1 MDYNATLTIHTN
13 KPATE
18 NDDIDD
24 VMEAFAAYH
33 PAVGDAPACPGA
45 LTAVITLPAH
55 TLTQAVAT
63 ATALAAQVGDLVGI
77 EVIPTRMWDRRE
89 GLKIDDVEFVG
100 VSEAAVRL
108 GRSWALTMSHHE
120 LRAPW
125 LCRWAASSAR
135 RFSPRSGRA
144 EPGCRCYR
152 RVADGDREGGW
163 RAWWRTFRG
172 EP

>member
-1 MDYNATLTIHTN
+1 MDYNATLTIHAN

-24 VMEAFAAYH
+24 VMEAFASYH

-45 LTAVITLPAH
+45 LKAVITLPAH

-108 GRSWALTMSHHE
+108 GITPQAVRDRIT
-120 LRAPW
+120 
-125 LCRWAASSAR
+125 
-135 RFSPRSGRA
+135 SGRL
-144 EPGCRCYR
+144 PGKKVGRNWVVSDAALPR
-152 RVADGDREGGW
+152 
-163 RAWWRTFRG
+163 
-172 EP
+172 

>member
-1 MDYNATLTIHTN
+1 MDYNATLTIHAN
-13 KPATE
+13 KSATE

-24 VMEAFAAYH
+24 VMEAFASYH

-45 LTAVITLPAH
+45 LNAVITLPAH

-77 EVIPTRMWDRRE
+77 EVIPTRMWDCRE

-108 GRSWALTMSHHE
+108 GITPQAVRDRIT
-120 LRAPW
+120 
-125 LCRWAASSAR
+125 
-135 RFSPRSGRA
+135 SGRL
-144 EPGCRCYR
+144 PGRKVGR
-152 RVADGDREGGW
+152 NWVVSDAVLPR
-163 RAWWRTFRG
+163 
-172 EP
+172 

>member
-1 MDYNATLTIHTN
+1 MDYNATLTIHVN

-18 NDDIDD
+18 DDDIDD

-89 GLKIDDVEFVG
+89 SLKIDDVEFVG

-108 GRSWALTMSHHE
+108 GITPQAVRDRIA
-120 LRAPW
+120 
-125 LCRWAASSAR
+125 
-135 RFSPRSGRA
+135 SGRL
-144 EPGCRCYR
+144 PGRKVGR
-152 RVADGDREGGW
+152 NWVVSDAALPR
-163 RAWWRTFRG
+163 
-172 EP
+172 

>member
-1 MDYNATLTIHTN
+1 MDYNATLTIHAN

-24 VMEAFAAYH
+24 VMEAFASYH

-108 GRSWALTMSHHE
+108 GITPQAVRDRIT
-120 LRAPW
+120 
-125 LCRWAASSAR
+125 
-135 RFSPRSGRA
+135 SGRL
-144 EPGCRCYR
+144 PGKKVGRNWVVSDAALPR
-152 RVADGDREGGW
+152 
-163 RAWWRTFRG
+163 
-172 EP
+172 

>member
-1 MDYNATLTIHTN
+1 MDYNATLTIHVN

-18 NDDIDD
+18 DDDIDD

-89 GLKIDDVEFVG
+89 SLKIDDVGFVA

-108 GRSWALTMSHHE
+108 GITP
-120 LRAPW
+120 RAVRDRIP
-125 LCRWAASSAR
+125 
-135 RFSPRSGRA
+135 SGRL
-144 EPGCRCYR
+144 PGKKVGRNWVVSDAALPR
-152 RVADGDREGGW
+152 
-163 RAWWRTFRG
+163 
-172 EP
+172 

>member
-1 MDYNATLTIHTN
+1 MDYNATLTIHAN

-24 VMEAFAAYH
+24 VMEAFASYH
-33 PAVGDAPACPGA
+33 PAVGA
-45 LTAVITLPAH
+45 LNAVITLPAH

-89 GLKIDDVEFVG
+89 SLKIDDVEFVG

-108 GRSWALTMSHHE
+108 GITPQAVRDRIT
-120 LRAPW
+120 
-125 LCRWAASSAR
+125 
-135 RFSPRSGRA
+135 SGRL
-144 EPGCRCYR
+144 PGKKVGRNWVVSDAALPR
-152 RVADGDREGGW
+152 
-163 RAWWRTFRG
+163 
-172 EP
+172 

>member
-24 VMEAFAAYH
+24 VMEAFASYH
-33 PAVGDAPACPGA
+33 RRWRQRPF
-45 LTAVITLPAH
+45 LRRITLPAH

-108 GRSWALTMSHHE
+108 GITPQAVRDRIT
-120 LRAPW
+120 
-125 LCRWAASSAR
+125 
-135 RFSPRSGRA
+135 SGRL
-144 EPGCRCYR
+144 PGRKVGR
-152 RVADGDREGGW
+152 NWVVSDAALPR
-163 RAWWRTFRG
+163 
-172 EP
+172 

>member
-1 MDYNATLTIHTN
+1 MDYNATLTIHVN

-18 NDDIDD
+18 DDDIDD

-108 GRSWALTMSHHE
+108 GITPQAVRDRIA
-120 LRAPW
+120 
-125 LCRWAASSAR
+125 
-135 RFSPRSGRA
+135 SGRL
-144 EPGCRCYR
+144 PGRKVGR
-152 RVADGDREGGW
+152 NWVVSDAALPR
-163 RAWWRTFRG
+163 
-172 EP
+172 

>member
-1 MDYNATLTIHTN
+1 MDYNATLTIHVN

-18 NDDIDD
+18 DDDIDD
-24 VMEAFAAYH
+24 LMETFASYH

-45 LTAVITLPAH
+45 LKAVITLPAH

-89 GLKIDDVEFVG
+89 GLKIDDVDFVG

-108 GRSWALTMSHHE
+108 GITPQAVRDRIA
-120 LRAPW
+120 
-125 LCRWAASSAR
+125 
-135 RFSPRSGRA
+135 SGRL
-144 EPGCRCYR
+144 PGRKVGR
-152 RVADGDREGGW
+152 NWVVSDAALPR
-163 RAWWRTFRG
+163 
-172 EP
+172 

>member
-1 MDYNATLTIHTN
+1 MDYNATLTIHVN

-18 NDDIDD
+18 DDDIDD

-45 LTAVITLPAH
+45 LTAVIPLPAH

-89 GLKIDDVEFVG
+89 SLKIDDVEFVA

-108 GRSWALTMSHHE
+108 GITPQAVRDRIT
-120 LRAPW
+120 
-125 LCRWAASSAR
+125 
-135 RFSPRSGRA
+135 SGRL
-144 EPGCRCYR
+144 PGKKVGRNWVVSDAALPR
-152 RVADGDREGGW
+152 
-163 RAWWRTFRG
+163 
-172 EP
+172 

>member
-1 MDYNATLTIHTN
+1 MDYNATLTIHVN

-18 NDDIDD
+18 DDDIDD

-89 GLKIDDVEFVG
+89 SLKIDDVEFVA

-108 GRSWALTMSHHE
+108 GITPQAVRDRIA
-120 LRAPW
+120 
-125 LCRWAASSAR
+125 
-135 RFSPRSGRA
+135 SGRL
-144 EPGCRCYR
+144 PGRKVGR
-152 RVADGDREGGW
+152 NWVVSDAALPR
-163 RAWWRTFRG
+163 
-172 EP
+172 

>member
-1 MDYNATLTIHTN
+1 MDYNATLTIHAN

-24 VMEAFAAYH
+24 VMEAFASYH

-45 LTAVITLPAH
+45 LKAVITLPAH

-89 GLKIDDVEFVG
+89 GPRPPSGSGSLRRRCATASPPG
-100 VSEAAVRL
+100 ACPAGRL
-108 GRSWALTMSHHE
+108 DATGSCPT
-120 LRAPW
+120 
-125 LCRWAASSAR
+125 
-135 RFSPRSGRA
+135 PRSRA
-144 EPGCRCYR
+144 EPLPAL
-152 RVADGDREGGW
+152 VGGVIGVTVQPQL
-163 RAWWRTFRG
+163 RPSGTG
-172 EP
+172 MPVLPSSG